1 MNEPMLIQYARQG
14 NLNAFNQLVLV
25 YQDLIYRQAYYL
37 LGDRESAEDATQESF
52 ISAFRCLHMFRGGS
66 FKCWLLRIVT
76 NACYDELRRRKR
88 SRSLSLEP
96 ESEDDTAGESSSW
109 LVDLGESP
117 DNYAERADLARQLR
131 QQLDRLAPDFRSAV
145 VLVDIQGMDY
155 RQAAQTLA
163 IPIGTLKSRLA
174 RARMQ
179 LRARLCQAEAEVSV
193 TRDQELSDT
202 SPLLLSRPVG

>member
-1 MNEPMLIQYARQG
+1 MNEPMLIHYARQG
-14 NLNAFNQLVLV
+14 NLNAFNQLVLA
-25 YQDLIYRQAYYL
+25 YQDIIYRQAYYL
-37 LGDRESAEDATQESF
+37 LGDRESAEDAAQESF

-88 SRSLSLEP
+88 NRSLSIEP
-96 ESEDDTAGESSSW
+96 ESEDETAGEASSW
-109 LVDLGESP
+109 LIDPGESP

-131 QQLDRLAPDFRSAV
+131 RQLDRLPPVFRSAV

-155 RQAAQTLA
+155 RQAAQALA
-163 IPIGTLKSRLA
+163 IPVGTLKSRLA

-179 LRARLCQAEAEVSV
+179 LRASLCQAEAEATV
-193 TRDQELSDT
+193 RRAQDLSDT
-202 SPLLLSRPVG
+202 SPMLLSRTVS